1 MGRIILSVNSGSSS
15 VKYSLYERT
24 SPTAVSLVANAS
36 VSGLTAPPAQFS
48 YSLYDI
54 HSSRETESS
63 KGARVDVSNHDE
75 AFAFF
80 LSFLKDGKGRKEQK
94 SVVDL
99 ERVSVVCHRIV
110 HGGPVPHPLIITE
123 NELHHLDDLS
133 DLAPLY
139 PLPTFD

>member
-1 MGRIILSVNSGSSS
+1 MKMPAFDFARPLFPWSDRQPREKSKRQALPFMGPIILSVNSGSSS

-54 HSSRETESS
+54 HTSRETKSS
-63 KGARVDVSNHDE
+63 KGAKVDVSNHDE

-80 LSFLKDGKGRKEQK
+80 LSFL
-94 SVVDL
+94 
-99 ERVSVVCHRIV
+99 
-110 HGGPVPHPLIITE
+110 
-123 NELHHLDDLS
+123 
-133 DLAPLY
+133 
-139 PLPTFD
+139 